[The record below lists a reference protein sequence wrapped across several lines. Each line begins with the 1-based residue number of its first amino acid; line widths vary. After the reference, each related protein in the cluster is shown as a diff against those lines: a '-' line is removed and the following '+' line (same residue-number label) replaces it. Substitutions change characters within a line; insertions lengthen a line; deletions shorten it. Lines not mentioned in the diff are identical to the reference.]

1 MDVHGELNPMQWK
14 DVSASALIR
23 YSSREGFWKSGIHAS
38 VMKLAGLFHGTGMQP
53 TAGLFDP
60 STRVVEAVAWMQ
72 ANVDLWFCFLGSV
85 HGGGTRKAMLCVRVF
100 RCV

>member
-1 MDVHGELNPMQWK
+1 MDVHGELNPVQWR

-60 STRVVEAVAWMQ
+60 STRVAEAVAWMQ
-72 ANVDLWFCFLGSV
+72 ARLICASAFLVRSIQRNSESNALRVDGDS
-85 HGGGTRKAMLCVRVF
+85 
-100 RCV
+100 